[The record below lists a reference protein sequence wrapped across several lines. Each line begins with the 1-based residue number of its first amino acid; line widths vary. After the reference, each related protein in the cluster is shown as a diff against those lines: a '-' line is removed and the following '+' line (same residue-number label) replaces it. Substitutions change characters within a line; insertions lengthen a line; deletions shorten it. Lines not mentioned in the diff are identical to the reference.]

1 VYDKKVIR
9 RRRAVL
15 GALVA
20 LSVILLTGYF
30 GEASGGLLH
39 GISRGAQQV
48 LKPVE
53 QGASTAAKPFRDLFN
68 FVGDAFDA
76 KGENKRLKK
85 ELARARRQL
94 AFAQTAVRDNQ
105 QLRALVD
112 LPQRPGF
119 PQGTESVT
127 ARVIARSPTDWYS
140 TIQVDKGRGDGIRED
155 QPVITGDG
163 LVGKVSSVTSG
174 TATITL
180 ITDGSMAVS
189 CEVMPVGASGT
200 LRPAVGDPNDLQLEF
215 LRKGNLVRKGQVV
228 VTSGFRDGRLES
240 LYPRGVPVGTVKSV
254 SPNEL
259 DTYLRVHVQPYA
271 DFHRIDY
278 VQILTA
284 RAAGTQ
290 QASLVPGQ

>member
-15 GALVA
+15 AALVV
-20 LSVILLTGYF
+20 LSVILLTAYF
-30 GEASGGLLH
+30 GEPGGGVLH

-48 LKPVE
+48 LKPIE
-53 QGASTAAKPFRDLFN
+53 KGASTAAKPFRDLFN
-68 FVGDAFDA
+68 FVGDAFGA
-76 KGENKRLKK
+76 KSENKKLKK

-94 AFAQTAVRDNQ
+94 ALAQTAVRDNE
-105 QLRALVD
+105 QLRALTS
-112 LPQRPGF
+112 LQERPGF
-119 PQGTESVT
+119 PQGTAPVT

-140 TIQVDKGRGDGIRED
+140 TIQVEKGRGDGIRED

-189 CEVMPVGASGT
+189 AEVMPVGANGT
-200 LRPAVGDPNDLQLEF
+200 LRPAVGDPNDLQLDF
-215 LRKGNLVRKGQVV
+215 VRKGRLIRKGQVV
-228 VTSGFRDGRLES
+228 VTSGFRSGRLES
-240 LYPRGVPVGTVKSV
+240 LYPRGVPIGTVKSV
-254 SPNEL
+254 SPNEIE
-259 DTYLRVHVQPYA
+259 TYQRVHVQPYA

-278 VQILTA
+278 LQILTA
-284 RAAGTQ
+284 RPAGTQ